1 MRRPQKI
8 AVIGAGLG
16 GAAAGALL
24 QQAGFA
30 VDVYEQAESFSR
42 LGAGIHV
49 GPNVMK
55 VFRKL
60 GLEDAL
66 SAMGSHPDHWF
77 SRDGETGDYLAR
89 IKLGD
94 FAVKEYG
101 APYLTVHRG
110 DMHALEMSTLAP
122 GSVHFGK
129 HLTTVEDRDDDV
141 LLRFADGT
149 TATADIAI
157 GADGINSKLRE
168 TLLGPEV
175 PNYSGW
181 VGHRALIRAERLPA
195 GFVFEDCV
203 KWWSADRHMMVYFT
217 TESRDEY
224 YFVSGV
230 PHPPWAFVGSSVRSD
245 REELHEAFASYC
257 PLIHALIDSAEDV
270 SKWPLLNR
278 SPLPLWSKGRLVLLG
293 DACHP
298 MKPHMAQGAGMAI
311 EDAAMLTRCLQQTG
325 LSGYR
330 TAFALYEASR
340 KDRATRVQSVSNANT
355 FLRTQ
360 EDPAW
365 VYGYDVFTDPLRE
378 PAEA

>member
-24 QQAGFA
+24 QQAGFT

-55 VFRKL
+55 VFRRL

-89 IKLGD
+89 IKLGA

-340 KDRATRVQSVSNANT
+340 KGRATRVQSVSNANT

>member
-55 VFRKL
+55 VFRRL

-89 IKLGD
+89 IKLGA

-340 KDRATRVQSVSNANT
+340 KGRATRVQSVSNANT